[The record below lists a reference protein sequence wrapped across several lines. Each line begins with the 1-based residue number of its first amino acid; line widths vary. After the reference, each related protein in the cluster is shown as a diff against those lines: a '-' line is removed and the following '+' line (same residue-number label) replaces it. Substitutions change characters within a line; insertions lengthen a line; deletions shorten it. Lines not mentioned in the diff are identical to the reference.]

1 MKKGLLKAL
10 EAVVSL
16 LFVNPEL
23 LVIPVIMI
31 IVGRVCSFGWKYYV
45 FGFVIYGAA
54 IWIGN
59 LLIEWTS
66 KSYVEWLFKK
76 LKKPSDPDSE

>member
-10 EAVVSL
+10 EAVVTL

-23 LVIPVIMI
+23 LLIPVILI

-45 FGFVIYGAA
+45 FGLVIYAAA

-59 LLIEWTS
+59 ILIEWTS
-66 KSYVEWLFKK
+66 KSFVEWLYKK

>member
-1 MKKGLLKAL
+1 MKNALLKVL
-10 EAVVSL
+10 EAVLNV
-16 LFVNPEL
+16 LFADPEI
-23 LVIPVIMI
+23 LVVPVILI

-45 FGFVIYGAA
+45 FGFVIYAAA

-59 LLIEWTS
+59 ILIEWTS
-66 KSYVEWLFKK
+66 KSFVEWLYKK

>member
-1 MKKGLLKAL
+1 MKKGLLKML
-10 EAVVSL
+10 EAVASM
-16 LFVNPEL
+16 LFVDREL

-45 FGFVIYGAA
+45 LGFVIYAAA
-54 IWIGN
+54 IWIGKF
-59 LLIEWTS
+59 LIEWTS
-66 KSYVEWLFKK
+66 KSFVEWLFHK